1 MKRFILTISLAILP
15 FALQAQEAAHHEA
28 APEKDMTV
36 WLWANFA
43 ILATG
48 LTYLF
53 KKYATP
59 FLQGRT
65 ESIRKD
71 IVDAEK
77 TKAEA
82 DARVAEVNARL
93 ANLDSEIASI
103 KVQYAQEQAHET
115 ERLRARQQAEM
126 ARISSQAQQEIETTS
141 KAARLALQRHA
152 AKLALD
158 LAGQKV
164 AARMNPEIQ
173 HRLASEFAESLS
185 GQGKS

>member
-1 MKRFILTISLAILP
+1 MKRVILAISLALLP
-15 FALQAQEAAHHEA
+15 FALPAQEAHHEA

-43 ILATG
+43 ILAFG
-48 LTYLF
+48 LIYLF
-53 KKYATP
+53 KKYGTP
-59 FLQGRT
+59 FIQARG

-82 DARVAEVNARL
+82 DAKVAEVNARL
-93 ANLDSEIASI
+93 ANLDSEISAI
-103 KVQYAQEQAHET
+103 KVQFAQDQAQEA
-115 ERLRARQQAEM
+115 ERLRARQQAELV
-126 ARISSQAQQEIETTS
+126 RISNQARQEIESTS
-141 KAARLALQRHA
+141 KAARLSLQRHA

-158 LAGQKV
+158 LAEQKV

-173 HRLASEFAESLS
+173 HRLTSEFAESLS
-185 GQGKS
+185 GQSES

>member
-1 MKRFILTISLAILP
+1 MKRTILTISLAILP
-15 FALQAQEAAHHEA
+15 FALQAQEAHHEA

-43 ILATG
+43 ILAAG
-48 LTYLF
+48 LVYLF
-53 KKYATP
+53 KKYGAP
-59 FLQGRT
+59 FIQARG

-82 DARVAEVNARL
+82 DAKVAEVNARL
-93 ANLDSEIASI
+93 ANLDSEIAAI
-103 KVQYAQEQAHET
+103 KVQYAQDQVHEA
-115 ERLRARQQAEM
+115 ERLRARREAEL
-126 ARISSQAQQEIETTS
+126 ARIGNQARQEIESAS
-141 KAARLALQRHA
+141 KTARLSLQKHA

-158 LAGQKV
+158 LAEQKV

-173 HRLASEFAESLS
+173 HRLTSEFAESLS

>member
-1 MKRFILTISLAILP
+1 MKRFLLTISFAILP
-15 FALQAQEAAHHEA
+15 FALQAQEAAHKEA

-43 ILATG
+43 ILAAG

-53 KKYATP
+53 KKYGTP
-59 FLQGRT
+59 FIQSRT
-65 ESIRKD
+65 EGIRKD

-82 DARVAEVNARL
+82 DARVAEVNAKL
-93 ANLDSEIASI
+93 ANLESEIADI
-103 KVQYAQEQAHET
+103 KAQYAKDQAYEA
-115 ERLRARQQAEM
+115 ERLRARLQAEL

-141 KAARLALQRHA
+141 KAARLSLQRHA
-152 AKLALD
+152 SRLALD

-173 HRLASEFAESLS
+173 HRLTSEFAEALS